1 MRNNLF
7 PLGLLLLAG
16 LGAGC
21 PAPKPSAPAAV
32 PTPLPVPAPLPE
44 PARPPEPAP
53 APEPPAPLPFIAR
66 WTFDR
71 DEPGRIVDSG
81 PNGLDGR
88 VEGDTPDRM
97 GYEKGRIGKA
107 LRLDPKHRLKIV
119 IPNAPALQLK
129 PPFTVAAWMRNRKE
143 GPSSMEILCFG
154 DDVEAYGWRL
164 RYGWHSLYF
173 TFGDGTA
180 LHRAVATAFAI
191 PEEKWAHVAA
201 VHDGKTVRLFVNA
214 EPVTVLEASAAPAEY
229 RRDAVIG
236 NYTGRP
242 DAYPFVGLLDEI
254 CLIGKA
260 LNAEE
265 LYRLASG
272 KP

>member
-1 MRNNLF
+1 MRNKLY

-21 PAPKPSAPAAV
+21 PAPAPKAPAPAAV
-32 PTPLPVPAPLPE
+32 PAPTPE
-44 PARPPEPAP
+44 PTR
-53 APEPPAPLPFIAR
+53 APEPVPPPAPSEPLPFLAR

-81 PNGLDGR
+81 PNRLDGR
-88 VEGDTPDRM
+88 IEGDTPERL

-107 LRLDPKHRLKIV
+107 LRLDPGHRLKIV

-129 PPFTVAAWMRNRKE
+129 PPFTVAAWMRYRKE
-143 GPSSMEILCFG
+143 GPSAMEILCFG
-154 DDVEAYGWRL
+154 DDVEAFGWRL
-164 RYGWHSLYF
+164 RYGWQSLYF
-173 TFGDGTA
+173 TFGDGVG
-180 LHRAVATAFAI
+180 LHRAETKRFAI

-214 EPVTVLEASAAPAEY
+214 EPVAELEAPAAPAEY
-229 RRDAVIG
+229 RRDAVLG

-242 DAYPFVGLLDEI
+242 DAYPFVGLLDEV
-254 CLIGKA
+254 CLVGKA
-260 LNAEE
+260 LDGEE
-265 LYRLASG
+265 LFRLAAG

>member
-1 MRNNLF
+1 MRNNRCRF
-7 PLGLLLLAG
+7 GLLLLAG

-21 PAPKPSAPAAV
+21 PAPAPKAPSPAA
-32 PTPLPVPAPLPE
+32 LPATAPE

-53 APEPPAPLPFIAR
+53 PPAPPAPLPFIAR

-71 DEPGRIVDSG
+71 DEPGRIADSG

-88 VEGDTPDRM
+88 VEGGAPDRM

-107 LRLDPKHRLKIV
+107 LRLDPEHRLKIV
-119 IPNAPALQLK
+119 VPNAPALQLK
-129 PPFTVAAWMRNRKE
+129 PPYTVAAWMRIRKE
-143 GPSSMEILCFG
+143 GPSSMEILCFS
-154 DDVEAYGWRL
+154 DDVEPAGWRL
-164 RYGWHSLYF
+164 RYGWQSLYF
-173 TFGDGTA
+173 TFGDGTGF
-180 LHRAVATAFAI
+180 HRAETKRFAL
-191 PEEKWAHVAA
+191 PDGKWVHVAA
-201 VHDGKTVRLFVNA
+201 VHDGKTVRLFINA
-214 EPVTVLEASAAPAEY
+214 EPVAELEAPAVPADY

-242 DAYPFVGLLDEI
+242 DAYPFVGLLDDL

-260 LNAEE
+260 LDAEE
-265 LYRLASG
+265 LYRLAAG